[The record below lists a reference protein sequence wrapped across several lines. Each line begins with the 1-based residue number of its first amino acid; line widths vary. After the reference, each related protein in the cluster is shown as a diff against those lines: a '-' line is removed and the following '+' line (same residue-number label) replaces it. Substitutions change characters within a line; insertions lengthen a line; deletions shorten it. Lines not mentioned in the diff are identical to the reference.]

1 MVLFHRSSR
10 LMLLVILEINE
21 PLDSADTV
29 LMMWKMPIANRRCT
43 DYHLQVAL
51 IVV

>member
-10 LMLLVILEINE
+10 LILLVILEINE
-21 PLDSADTV
+21 PLDSARHRPNDV
-29 LMMWKMPIANRRCT
+29 RKSVANRRRT

-51 IVV
+51 MLD